1 MKPAEILEWLPAFF
15 CADIADNLEDS
26 KKPFVIFLDTYES
39 FVNELNS
46 VGIASQKDEWLRGK
60 NGPLTA

>member
-26 KKPFVIFLDTYES
+26 KKPFVIFLETYES

-46 VGIASQKDEWLRGK
+46 VGIASQKDE
-60 NGPLTA
+60 